1 MKADM
6 MVVSRRVRLEKADEV
21 DAEFVDRLWQAWES
35 ASAMKTAKP
44 RRGNFVVPVR
54 LGCR

>member
-1 MKADM
+1 M